1 MQVCIFSNKG
11 WKARD
16 DFHLVR
22 RGMPKYLP
30 RSWTIGMFVRE
41 EMLRWV
47 SKEVFREKNILD
59 LDTLQ
64 ICPDA
69 SLKCEKGLKRVMQS
83 WIFALAK
90 RKMLFTNRIW
100 LNPRGRQP
108 TRIGDSCLIWI
119 AWSKDNDKWFRQRI
133 KRYEDNGSPCLIPR
147 DGQKGV
153 LTTPF
158 HRIEIDEDEIHAMI
172 KSIIGVGKW

>member
-1 MQVCIFSNKG
+1 MTDLINVSLPAWERSLDCQARMQVCIFSNKG

-22 RGMPKYLP
+22 RGMPKYFP

-47 SKEVFREKNILD
+47 SEEVFREKNILD

-83 WIFALAK
+83 
-90 RKMLFTNRIW
+90 
-100 LNPRGRQP
+100 
-108 TRIGDSCLIWI
+108 
-119 AWSKDNDKWFRQRI
+119 
-133 KRYEDNGSPCLIPR
+133 
-147 DGQKGV
+147 
-153 LTTPF
+153 
-158 HRIEIDEDEIHAMI
+158 
-172 KSIIGVGKW
+172 